1 MARENMSY
9 YRSLFCLLCFLSN
22 CSVSFSQTKRKLEA
36 LAKEAF
42 NKGDFSAS
50 SFYYQALN
58 DRDTNDVN
66 TAFYLAESYLKI
78 YKLIEAKKFYA
89 FVLKNDEKKIFK
101 DALFH
106 YAQTLK
112 MLGEYKKAK
121 KEFEKYLRR
130 IKKGSEESKL
140 MVQNEIEGCALAATS
155 TTRISSGVTKLPTC
169 INSPSAEVSPFMDHD
184 HFYYASRSDSDYFR
198 IYSAQF
204 PEFNQVDKV
213 ETLDKLSR
221 TSNMSNLFIDD
232 KQVYFTI
239 TKQDSNYYKSEIF
252 SIISLGDSLQELP
265 IKLSANI
272 NMEGSVNTQ
281 ACVMNRGIEKFLIFS
296 SNRAN
301 GVGGFDLYFSKMN
314 GKTFEDPIS
323 ISGQINSIGDEIT
336 PYFCSNCN
344 SLFFSSNFLP
354 GLGGYDVFKS
364 RFIDGAFAKPVNLG
378 AAINSSL
385 NDLYYTESHKHSFAF
400 LSSNRI
406 GKNELESN
414 MCCNDIYMLSLP
426 KDTSKSTTFSASV
439 AKDSIVAIQDYFM
452 SVLPLNLYFDNDE
465 PNPKSLQTNT
475 DADYPSTANFYLLK
489 KKLFVNKY
497 SEGLTKEQ
505 MEDAQI
511 DMKSFFEDSITGNYD
526 RLDVMLSKLKYILGH
541 GFKVSLLIKGYT
553 SSLASTD
560 YNKNLAKRRVMSLV
574 NYLNK
579 YDNACFKNFIS
590 SGVLQIKMLEIGEA
604 ESLDMSDNPVDQKN
618 SVYSLNASLSRR
630 ISILKI
636 NIEP

>member
-1 MARENMSY
+1 MNY
-9 YRSLFCLLCFLSN
+9 YKGLFFLMYIISI
-22 CSVSFSQTKRKLEA
+22 CSVSFSQTKRKLES
-36 LAKEAF
+36 LAKDAF
-42 NKGDFSAS
+42 IKGDFSAS

-78 YKLIEAKKFYA
+78 YKLSEAKKFYA

-130 IKKGSEESKL
+130 IKKGSEESKFI
-140 MVQNEIEGCALAATS
+140 VQNEIEGCALAATN
-155 TTRISSGVTKLPTC
+155 TNRLSSGVNQLPRC
-169 INSPSAEVSPFMDHD
+169 INSPSAEVSPFMDRD
-184 HFYYASRSDSDYFR
+184 HLYFASRSDSDNFR
-198 IYSAQF
+198 IYSTQF
-204 PEFNQVDKV
+204 PEFKQVDEVKI
-213 ETLDKLSR
+213 LDKLSK
-221 TSNMSNLFIDD
+221 TSNVSNLFIDH
-232 KQVYFTI
+232 KQAYFTI
-239 TKQDSNYYKSEIF
+239 TKQDSNYNKTEIF
-252 SIISLGDSLQELP
+252 SIAYLGDSRQDLP
-265 IKLSANI
+265 IKLSANV
-272 NMEGSVNTQ
+272 NLEGSVNTQ
-281 ACVMNRGIEKFLIFS
+281 ACVMNRGDEKFLIFS

-314 GKTFEDPIS
+314 GKTFDDPIS
-323 ISGQINSIGDEIT
+323 ISSQINSIGDEIT

-344 SLFFSSNFLP
+344 SLFFSSNFHA

-364 RFIDGAFAKPVNLG
+364 RFIDGVFTKPVNLG
-378 AAINSSL
+378 VAINSSL
-385 NDLYYTESHKHSFAF
+385 NDLYYTESHQHNVAF

-414 MCCNDIYMLSLP
+414 MCCNDIYMISLP
-426 KDTSKSTTFSASV
+426 KDTLKNSILDTTV
-439 AKDSIVAIQDYFM
+439 AKDSIVAVNDYFM
-452 SVLPLNLYFDNDE
+452 NILPLNLYFDNDE

-475 DADYPSTANFYLLK
+475 DADYPSTANSYLLK

-497 SEGLTKEQ
+497 SEGLIKEQ

-511 DMKSFFEDSITGNYD
+511 DMKSFFEDSIRGNYD
-526 RLDVMLSKLKYILGH
+526 RLDVMLSKLKFILSH
-541 GFKVSLLIKGYT
+541 GFKVSILIKGYT

-574 NYLNK
+574 NYMNK

-604 ESLDMSDNPVDQKN
+604 ESIDMSDNPVDQKN